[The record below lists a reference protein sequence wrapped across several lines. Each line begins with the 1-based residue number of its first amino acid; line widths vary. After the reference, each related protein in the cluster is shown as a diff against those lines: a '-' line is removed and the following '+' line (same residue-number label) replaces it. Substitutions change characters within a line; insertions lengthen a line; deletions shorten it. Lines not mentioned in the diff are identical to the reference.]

1 MIDKIL
7 GKYDVILASG
17 SPRRQELFRLLGINA
32 RIVPADIE
40 EPFLDISPLELAITH
55 ASNKAS
61 EISRHFP
68 QSLVVGAD
76 TLVAVQ
82 DKVLGKPLDQAQARQ
97 YLNMLSGRQ
106 HEVFTGICIRMGER
120 TLQGGECTEVLFKE
134 LTPGEIESYLETG
147 EPMDK
152 AGAYGIQGYGAQ
164 FIKAVYG
171 CYFNVMGFPIHRF
184 YSMLQAW
191 EEALYAP
198 AY

>member
-7 GKYDVILASG
+7 SKYDVILASG

-32 RIVPADIE
+32 RIIPADIDE
-40 EPFLDISPLELAITH
+40 LLSDISPMELAIKH
-55 ASNKAS
+55 ACNKAS
-61 EISRHFP
+61 EISRQYPHA
-68 QSLVVGAD
+68 LVVGAD

-82 DKVLGKPLDQAQARQ
+82 DRVLGKPVDQAQARQ
-97 YLNMLSGRQ
+97 YLRMLSGRQ
-106 HEVFTGICIRMGER
+106 HEVYTGICMRLGDRM
-120 TLQGGECTEVLFKE
+120 LSSGECTEVLFKE
-134 LTPGEIESYLETG
+134 LTPDEITSYLDTG

-184 YSMLQAW
+184 YTMLQAW
-191 EEALYAP
+191 EGENDAA